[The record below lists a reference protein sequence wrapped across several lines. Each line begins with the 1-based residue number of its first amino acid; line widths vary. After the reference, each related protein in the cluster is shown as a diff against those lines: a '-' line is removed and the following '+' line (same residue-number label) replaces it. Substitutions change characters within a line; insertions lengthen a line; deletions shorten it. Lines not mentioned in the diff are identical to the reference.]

1 MVLKVCCA
9 RVAQWWSIALPRR
22 GSRVRIPSR
31 ALKEIEKRA
40 IRWMALFSMFKP
52 CRARTVRMSAF
63 HSGRRSRTSP
73 GRSATSR
80 ALKEIEKRVIR
91 WMALF
96 SMFKPCRARTVRI
109 SPLRCGRRRRTSPGR
124 SATSRSLNKVSDG
137 TKGIMFANRMTPDG
151 WFVRED
157 GSWDEKR

>member
-1 MVLKVCCA
+1 
-9 RVAQWWSIALPRR
+9 
-22 GSRVRIPSR
+22 
-31 ALKEIEKRA
+31 
-40 IRWMALFSMFKP
+40 
-52 CRARTVRMSAF
+52 
-63 HSGRRSRTSP
+63 
-73 GRSATSR
+73 
-80 ALKEIEKRVIR
+80 RVIR

-96 SMFKPCRARTVRI
+96 SMFKPCRARMVRM

>member
-1 MVLKVCCA
+1 MNIVLIQRTQYA

-31 ALKEIEKRA
+31 ARKEIEKRA
-40 IRWMALFSMFKP
+40 IH
-52 CRARTVRMSAF
+52 RM
-63 HSGRRSRTSP
+63 T
-73 GRSATSR
+73 
-80 ALKEIEKRVIR
+80 
-91 WMALF
+91 LF